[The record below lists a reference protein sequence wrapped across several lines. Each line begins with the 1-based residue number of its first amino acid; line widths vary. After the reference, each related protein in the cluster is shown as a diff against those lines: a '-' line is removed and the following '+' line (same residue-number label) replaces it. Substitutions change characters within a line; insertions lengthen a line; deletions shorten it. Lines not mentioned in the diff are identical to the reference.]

1 MGDERMTIHPAIST
15 AEILD
20 VLRDF
25 LSTAL
30 GILAWPVIVYFILIN
45 TSYLVLITLAWMTSH
60 RHRRWERL
68 EGVDHLLS
76 SERAGGISLI
86 VPAYNEEVGIVES
99 VRSLLALAYP
109 DVEVVVVN
117 DGSTD
122 GTLELMIDRF
132 SLIEVASQ
140 AEGSIPTRA
149 APAGTYIPRS
159 GRGGLVVVDKPN
171 SGRSD
176 AINVGINHASK
187 DLVAIVDADSVLEAS
202 ALLRVTQPFL
212 NDPLRCIGSGG
223 SIRPINHCVVDR
235 GRVLEVRM
243 SPRYLPR
250 IQAVEY
256 IRAFILGRQGWA
268 RARALLLISG
278 AFGVFRRDVVLG
290 VDGLDPDSIGEDLE
304 LVTRLHGTYRRSGT
318 PYSVGFVAEPTN
330 WTEVPPTIP
339 VLARQRRRWHRGLW
353 EVLWKHRRM
362 CLNPRYGRIGMVA
375 IPYYWLFELIAPLLE
390 VIGIVAVPLGVA
402 LGVVHWQFAL
412 LFVLVAY
419 VYGFLVSLA
428 AIVVDTVYFNRYPR
442 GKDIRR
448 AVVATV
454 AENFGYRQMT
464 AVWRL
469 QGWWAALRGKKA
481 VWGVM
486 SREGFGGSNSS
497 K

>member
-1 MGDERMTIHPAIST
+1 MGGGLMLHPAVTTSGLI
-15 AEILD
+15 D
-20 VLRDF
+20 GLREVVAV
-25 LSTAL
+25 TL
-30 GILAWPVIVYFILIN
+30 GILAWPVIIYFVLIN
-45 TSYLVLITLAWMTSH
+45 TSYLVLITLAWATSH
-60 RHRRWERL
+60 RDRRRARL
-68 EGVDHLLS
+68 EGTDHVLAS
-76 SERAGGISLI
+76 GRTAGISLI

-99 VRSLLALAYP
+99 VQSLLALAYP

-117 DGSTD
+117 DGSSD
-122 GTLELMIDRF
+122 GTLQLMIERF
-132 SLIEVASQ
+132 SLIRVASQ
-140 AEGSIPTRA
+140 AEGAIPTKA
-149 APAGTYIPRS
+149 QPTATYIPRS

-187 DLVAIVDADSVLEAS
+187 DLIACVDADSVLEAN
-202 ALLRVTQPFL
+202 ALLTVTQPFL
-212 NDPLRCIGSGG
+212 DDPLRCIGSGG

-243 SPRYLPR
+243 SPHYLPR

-256 IRAFILGRQGWA
+256 IRAFVLGRQGWA

-278 AFGVFRRDVVLG
+278 AFGVFRRDVVLSAG
-290 VDGLDPDSIGEDLE
+290 GLDADSIGEDLE
-304 LVTRLHGTYRRSGT
+304 LVTRLHGIYRRSHT
-318 PYSVGFVAEPTN
+318 PYTVGFVAEPVN

-362 CLNPRYGRIGMVA
+362 CFNPRYGRIGMVA
-375 IPYYWLFELIAPLLE
+375 IPYYWFFELIAPLLE
-390 VIGIVAVPLGVA
+390 VIGIIVVPLAVI
-402 LGVVHWQFAL
+402 LGVSPWQYAL

-419 VYGFLVSLA
+419 AYGFLVSLA
-428 AIVVDTVYFNRYPR
+428 AIVVDTIYFDRYPR

-454 AENFGYRQMT
+454 VENFGYRQMT

-469 QGWWAALRGKKA
+469 QGWWAALRGKQA

-486 SREGFGGSNSS
+486 SRQGFGASQEDAQ
-497 K
+497 